1 MPHFE
6 TTRRVPYS
14 AAEMYAIASD
24 VERYPEF
31 LPLCTGLKILT
42 RDAVADGEDLT
53 AKMSAGYKSITE
65 SFSTS
70 VHLRPASNAI
80 DARYLDGPFS
90 RLENRWRFKDHAD
103 GRGCDVNFFIAYEFR
118 SPILAVLAGSV
129 FDQAFRK
136 FSEAF
141 EMRAQKI
148 YGVRTSVS
156 V

>member
-1 MPHFE
+1 MPQFE

-14 AAEMYAIASD
+14 AAEMYAIAAD

-31 LPLCTGLKILT
+31 LPLCTGLEILT
-42 RDAVADGEDLT
+42 RTAVPDGEDLT
-53 AKMSAGYKSITE
+53 AKMTAGYKSMTE

-70 VHLRPASNAI
+70 VHLRPGAKAI

-90 RLENRWRFKDHAD
+90 RLENRWRFLDSAD
-103 GRGCDVNFFIAYEFR
+103 GEGCNVNFFIAYEFR
-118 SPILAVLAGSV
+118 SPMLAILAGSV

-141 EMRAQKI
+141 EMRARKI
-148 YGVRTSVS
+148 YGARAGVS
-156 V
+156 A